1 LAFGRQAGVYLN
13 DSCLVVLTRTIG
25 VSALDGLL
33 LGWES
38 WLGHSFL
45 AVLFDFFDDSRKHC
59 KLEPK
64 SGDLHDLQ
72 HQGLL
77 HLVWARV
84 CPAL

>member
-45 AVLFDFFDDSRKHC
+45 AVLFDFFDDR
-59 KLEPK
+59 
-64 SGDLHDLQ
+64 
-72 HQGLL
+72 
-77 HLVWARV
+77 
-84 CPAL
+84 